1 MLNEKQWASELLLQT
16 NDNVNG
22 LIIFSCLSNIQC
34 LCSVSEIFM
43 DGTYKCCPKFFS
55 RLYTI
60 HGLKNGHY
68 IPLVYAL
75 LSGKS
80 ESTYRH
86 CISAV
91 IEFCSKHGCQFKH
104 SIVHVDFE
112 LSVINVMK
120 EFFPDVIIKGCRF
133 HLAQALWRKIQN
145 IGLSVEYKDPE

>member
-1 MLNEKQWASELLLQT
+1 MPEESLVPKDVKSVAKAVYRHRRKGHGRLPRSIQETHGILEDMEVKSNKSELLLQT

-55 RLYTI
+55 QLYTI
-60 HGLKNGHY
+60 HGFKNGHC

-91 IEFCSKHGCQFKH
+91 TSFYSKHGCKFKP
-104 SIVHVDFE
+104 SIIHV
-112 LSVINVMK
+112 
-120 EFFPDVIIKGCRF
+120 
-133 HLAQALWRKIQN
+133 
-145 IGLSVEYKDPE
+145 